1 MLTLLL
7 LIIPLI
13 FSMLVLIAQKNI
25 SKIISIASGVTTLI
39 LSIYAV
45 FLYTQNNTSTL
56 LKWHTEWLP
65 SIGADFFLQINGIN
79 SILILLTAI
88 IFPFIILSTSREK
101 KYFTDKRFY
110 ILALIMQSA
119 LFGVFL
125 SNNLFVFYIFWE
137 LALIPIYFI
146 LLLFGDEGRQ
156 KITFKFFVYTLFG
169 SLLMLLAII
178 YISTNGNINNLNL
191 NNVLKVASTFNVQ
204 QQIFIFIAFYIAFAI
219 KIPIFPLHT
228 WQADTYVNAPTQG
241 TMLLSGIML
250 KMGTFALIYWLI
262 PIAPLAW
269 NKLSIYFIAIA
280 VFSSIYAALMALI
293 QKEFKRMLAYASM
306 SHVGLIAAGILTF
319 NLQGLQGS
327 LIQMFAHA
335 INVVAIFYVQDIIQR
350 RTNTDTIKKLG
361 GIRIQNNLFSVLFLI
376 VLFANIALPL
386 TNAFIGEFLLLDSI
400 FQYNYLL
407 SGIAGLTIILGAT
420 YMLRTYHAIMNG
432 ETKEATSN
440 FAPIRNTEKMVLISL
455 SILIIIFGF
464 FPNLLLNISEHDLIQ
479 LIEHVQSIIKYK

>member
-25 SKIISIASGVTTLI
+25 SKIISIASGVTTLV

-306 SHVGLIAAGILTF
+306 SHVGLIAAGILHF
-319 NLQGLQGS
+319 
-327 LIQMFAHA
+327 
-335 INVVAIFYVQDIIQR
+335 
-350 RTNTDTIKKLG
+350 
-361 GIRIQNNLFSVLFLI
+361 
-376 VLFANIALPL
+376 
-386 TNAFIGEFLLLDSI
+386 
-400 FQYNYLL
+400 
-407 SGIAGLTIILGAT
+407 
-420 YMLRTYHAIMNG
+420 
-432 ETKEATSN
+432 
-440 FAPIRNTEKMVLISL
+440 
-455 SILIIIFGF
+455 
-464 FPNLLLNISEHDLIQ
+464 
-479 LIEHVQSIIKYK
+479 

>member
-1 MLTLLL
+1 
-7 LIIPLI
+7 
-13 FSMLVLIAQKNI
+13 
-25 SKIISIASGVTTLI
+25 
-39 LSIYAV
+39 
-45 FLYTQNNTSTL
+45 
-56 LKWHTEWLP
+56 
-65 SIGADFFLQINGIN
+65 
-79 SILILLTAI
+79 
-88 IFPFIILSTSREK
+88 
-101 KYFTDKRFY
+101 
-110 ILALIMQSA
+110 
-119 LFGVFL
+119 
-125 SNNLFVFYIFWE
+125 
-137 LALIPIYFI
+137 
-146 LLLFGDEGRQ
+146 
-156 KITFKFFVYTLFG
+156 
-169 SLLMLLAII
+169 MLLAII

-204 QQIFIFIAFYIAFAI
+204 QQIFIFIAFYIAFSI

-361 GIRIQNNLFSVLFLI
+361 GIRIQNNLFSVCSYWQ
-376 VLFANIALPL
+376 V
-386 TNAFIGEFLLLDSI
+386 S
-400 FQYNYLL
+400 
-407 SGIAGLTIILGAT
+407 
-420 YMLRTYHAIMNG
+420 
-432 ETKEATSN
+432 
-440 FAPIRNTEKMVLISL
+440 
-455 SILIIIFGF
+455 
-464 FPNLLLNISEHDLIQ
+464 
-479 LIEHVQSIIKYK
+479 